1 MESKKYGGKDDNGKY
16 TNVDFLKLSTML
28 RHFSNRHSKY
38 VLSLYMSTYDT
49 ITVSENWWCSSHE
62 KTH

>member
-38 VLSLYMSTYDT
+38 VLS
-49 ITVSENWWCSSHE
+49 
-62 KTH
+62 